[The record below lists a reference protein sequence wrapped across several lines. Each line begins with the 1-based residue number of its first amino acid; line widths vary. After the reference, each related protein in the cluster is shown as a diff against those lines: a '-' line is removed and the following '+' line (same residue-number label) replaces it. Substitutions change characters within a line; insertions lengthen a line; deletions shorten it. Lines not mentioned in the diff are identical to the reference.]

1 MKPHPHLFKQSDFR
15 SSTAAPLCVRSVDMA
30 GRLAQPRAARRGGR
44 ALLITIVVA
53 SFLWLMVSAE
63 TVAVF
68 AQADVANST
77 VKGRVV
83 DQAGAGVRRA
93 TVTVMNPERGIVRS
107 VKTDDEGE
115 YRVPISPT
123 PSPLPGGPAPGVP

>member
-30 GRLAQPRAARRGGR
+30 GRLAQPRAARGGGR
-44 ALLITIVVA
+44 ALLITIVAA

-68 AQADVANST
+68 AQAGGSSRCRSDT
-77 VKGRVV
+77 GDRH
-83 DQAGAGVRRA
+83 RYEPRA
-93 TVTVMNPERGIVRS
+93 RNRAQRQ
-107 VKTDDEGE
+107 D
-115 YRVPISPT
+115 
-123 PSPLPGGPAPGVP
+123 